1 MRIMWKMMDDFA
13 RNIVVKVFD
22 QNNQTVENYVPFSY
36 KCWLKEIKSI
46 KKKCNTK
53 EKFYEELRREVMWRY
68 WSKAEWELIV
78 TKTADGRVILSPWCG
93 CRNPDESAID
103 VTDDASFD
111 WVSFAEEHIS
121 KQIFKSQA
129 KIDVYDQ
136 LMYNGRLK
144 KFAEEL
150 WNTRLP
156 YERKVK

>member
-1 MRIMWKMMDDFA
+1 MSELLK
-13 RNIVVKVFD
+13 NIVVKVFN
-22 QNNQTVENYVPFSY
+22 QNNQTIENFAPFSY
-36 KCWLKEIKSI
+36 KYWLKEIKSI

-93 CRNPDESAID
+93 CRNEDESAID
-103 VTDDASFD
+103 VTDDEDFD
-111 WVSFAEEHIS
+111 WVGFAEKHVSE
-121 KQIFKSQA
+121 QVFQNCA
-129 KIDVYDQ
+129 KVDVYDQ
-136 LMYNGRLK
+136 LVFNDRLK
-144 KFAEEL
+144 NFAEKL

>member
-1 MRIMWKMMDDFA
+1 MSKTINELMK
-13 RNIVVKVFD
+13 NIVVKVFNL
-22 QNNQTVENYVPFSY
+22 NNQTIENYAPFSY
-36 KCWLKEIKSI
+36 KGWLKEIKSI
-46 KKKCNTK
+46 KKKCETK

-78 TKTADGRVILSPWCG
+78 TKTADGRAILSPWCG
-93 CRNPDESAID
+93 CRNTYESAID
-103 VTDDASFD
+103 VTDDTSFD
-111 WVSFAEEHIS
+111 WVGFAEEHIS
-121 KQIFKSQA
+121 KQVFKNCA

-136 LMYNGRLK
+136 LIYNGRLK